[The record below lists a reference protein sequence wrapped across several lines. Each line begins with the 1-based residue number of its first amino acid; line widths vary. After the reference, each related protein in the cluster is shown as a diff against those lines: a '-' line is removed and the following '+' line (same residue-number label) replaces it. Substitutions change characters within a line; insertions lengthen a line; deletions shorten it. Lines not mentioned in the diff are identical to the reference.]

1 MSNKDIIDEAYMMAL
16 DDIVEGYQTIE
27 SLKLQLEVF
36 EEEEE
41 YLICAGIHKAIT
53 NIEESLKTYKDN

>member
-1 MSNKDIIDEAYMMAL
+1 MSNKDIIEETYMMAL
-16 DDIVEGYQTIE
+16 SDIVEGYSTLDE
-27 SLKLQLEVF
+27 LKEQLLIF

>member
-27 SLKLQLEVF
+27 GLKLQLEVF

>member
-1 MSNKDIIDEAYMMAL
+1 MSNKDIIDVHYLMAL
-16 DDIVEGYQTIE
+16 DDIVEGHQTIE